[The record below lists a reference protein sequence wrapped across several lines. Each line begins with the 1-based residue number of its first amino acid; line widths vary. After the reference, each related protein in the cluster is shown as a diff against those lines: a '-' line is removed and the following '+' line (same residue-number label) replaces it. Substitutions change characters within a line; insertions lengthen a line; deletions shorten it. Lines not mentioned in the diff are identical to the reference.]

1 MIVLDTNAWIR
12 WVADPDL
19 LTAAARKAIE
29 DEESRRG
36 LVVSVIS
43 AWEVAVKARKRKLD
57 VGPHVETWVERAAG
71 YPGVVVYPLELEDA
85 VASTNLPGRL
95 HDDPADR
102 MIIALARRLG
112 VPVVT
117 ADRAIRR
124 YRHVETI
131 W

>member
-12 WVADPDL
+12 WVAAPEL
-19 LTAAARKAIE
+19 LTVRAREAIE
-29 DEESRRG
+29 TEEPRRG

-43 AWEVAVKARKRKLD
+43 AWEVAVKARKGKLD
-57 VGPHVETWVERAAG
+57 VGGPIDSWIAAAVR
-71 YPGVVVYPLELEDA
+71 YPGIVLYALDLEEA
-85 VASTNLPGRL
+85 VASTNLPGRF

-112 VPVVT
+112 APMVT

>member
-12 WVADPDL
+12 WVAAPEL
-19 LTAAARKAIE
+19 LSKRAHDEIE
-29 DEESRRG
+29 EEEARRG

-43 AWEVAVKARKRKLD
+43 AWEVAVKTRKGKLD
-57 VGPHVETWVERAAG
+57 VGGPVGPWIDRAAT
-71 YPGVVVYPLELEDA
+71 YPGIVVHPLELEDA
-85 VASTNLPGRL
+85 VASTTLPGRL
-95 HDDPADR
+95 HEDPADR

-112 VPVVT
+112 APVVT
-117 ADRAIRR
+117 SDRAIRR

>member
-1 MIVLDTNAWIR
+1 VIVLDTNAWIR
-12 WVADPDL
+12 WVAAPEL
-19 LTAAARKAIE
+19 LTNTARQAIE
-29 DEESRRG
+29 DEEGRRG

-43 AWEVAVKARKRKLD
+43 AWEVAVKARKGKLEIGGNVD
-57 VGPHVETWVERAAG
+57 SWIDRAAS
-71 YPGVVVYPLELEDA
+71 YPGVVVQSLELEDA
-85 VASTNLPGRL
+85 VASTSLPGRL

-112 VPVVT
+112 APIVT
-117 ADRAIRR
+117 SDRAIRR